1 MDLLIEQP
9 DNDSDE
15 LRDLYQW
22 LANEPALDAVREVR
36 EEVAAGT
43 LGANLT
49 GLIIQLSPEAGTV
62 LTTVLVAWLRNKRGE
77 IKISAKK
84 SPGGLSECSL
94 AVKYDGSNDALTGA
108 INQFVAKCI
117 TGGEQASAPDSLTS
131 ADATDHPSVTGQG
144 PHPSRR
150 RPRGWPLR
158 RGHRPPA

>member
-9 DNDSDE
+9 GNDSDE

-36 EEVAAGT
+36 EEVAADT

-77 IKISAKK
+77 IKISAESNQDGSSK
-84 SPGGLSECSL
+84 SSIK
-94 AVKYDGSNDALTGA
+94 VKYDGSNDTLTSA
-108 INQFVAKCI
+108 INQFVARC
-117 TGGEQASAPDSLTS
+117 TAVGEQEPVSGSLSSAGAGDR
-131 ADATDHPSVTGQG
+131 PSIPAEGSNA
-144 PHPSRR
+144 SRR
-150 RPRGWPLR
+150 RPKGRFLR
-158 RGHRPPA
+158 RGH